1 MATAHAVQ
9 SGDKTTLEASRPQ
22 VRVPALLLL
31 LPCLPYPDQPARKWR
46 RRLQD
51 ELVLVEH
58 STDAGDVVQI
68 VYRNGGLVDANALE
82 SLCDKV
88 HQVKKSP

>member
-1 MATAHAVQ
+1 M
-9 SGDKTTLEASRPQ
+9 
-22 VRVPALLLL
+22 
-31 LPCLPYPDQPARKWR
+31 
-46 RRLQD
+46 
-51 ELVLVEH
+51 LVEH